1 MIPIILVIMYILSI
15 LYPMSRKED
24 LEEEKACD
32 VKKQTSFKHPP
43 ITAGG
48 SCPFASMKKH

>member
-1 MIPIILVIMYILSI
+1 
-15 LYPMSRKED
+15 MSRKED